1 MSESPKQ
8 TANNIFAEA
17 ISKLMAEDT
26 NKSCI
31 GNLAQI
37 SQLLVKIDSQVPG
50 AAEALLSAILT
61 NFRQAYN

>member
-1 MSESPKQ
+1 MSDTQRP

-17 ISKLMAEDT
+17 IRKLMEDSE
-26 NKSCI
+26 NNSCI

-50 AAEALLSAILT
+50 AAEALLSVILT